1 MKGVDRL
8 KRNEKG
14 FICEGFR
21 LLGGKIF
28 GPADYIVRGA
38 RRRKAG
44 TGFYSHFG
52 KRVEAC
58 SSEARGLDDGIIFF
72 NGWPLVRNAGEA
84 ARQRRDRDTPSRAC

>member
-1 MKGVDRL
+1 MAKAEDPPKTERAARDAKL
-8 KRNEKG
+8 AQALRAN
-14 FICEGFR
+14 
-21 LLGGKIF
+21 L
-28 GPADYIVRGA
+28 

-84 ARQRRDRDTPSRAC
+84 ARQRRDRDTSSRAC